1 VTKPIDASAEI
12 DTLRHMGNTVTSEA
26 TPRERLARL
35 IDEQG
40 RRKGWVARQAGIHP
54 AHLSKVLSGE
64 RRITPAL
71 ARRLAGIF
79 GVPTDTFAPQQ
90 EEGER

>member
-1 VTKPIDASAEI
+1 MTKILDAAAEI
-12 DTLRHMGNTVTSEA
+12 DTLRHMIDTVTEDA
-26 TPRERLARL
+26 TPRQRLDRL
-35 IDEQG
+35 IREQG
-40 RRKGWVARQAGIHP
+40 RQKAWVAQQAGIHP
-54 AHLSKVLSGE
+54 THLSKLLSGE

-79 GVPTDTFAPQQ
+79 GVPTDTFAPQ